1 MITNKYFLKGIFVM
15 KKNFALFLAL
25 VMIASCFFSIAP
37 AADATAGG
45 GASSESYEPSIAY
58 ANVNYSEDLILMF
71 AVPAS
76 NSLEEGS
83 SVKVVVWDAPSAA
96 YSYKDALTTQTAL
109 ASATALK
116 AEENKATIGGVEHL
130 VFKYK
135 LPDPKNMTDVIYARP
150 VVVNGDDKATAY
162 GDVLDY
168 SVVEYIQT
176 AKGAFSAYGAPAIVN
191 EEVLALLDSILD
203 FGAFMQTFRGENETH
218 IPNGFLAN
226 DELHKIWITP
236 VVGGKTFDKVFG
248 GFFKYEE
255 DGYANLYEPFY
266 DGYKAAAYMDLEGNA
281 LIDAYPGDYDEAY
294 GFQLDAVD
302 GDIEVMVE
310 YELSAVRELNA
321 SDFGEGFAVNN
332 LEKGFKGAPE
342 ILTALGCDYGN
353 VTGVSLKSDMK
364 INFSAAAGSAS
375 SIYAGFKTV
384 PDPDDESKHVLL
396 VTATNAPVLSFAQPL
411 TIADYNQYGYGDTV
425 DEAISMEFELGRPSP
440 DSIVKTSYFFIMN
453 TSSWAKSEGHATAQ
467 TRIYLLGIE
476 NNKVVTDNGMT
487 VCELPEVGTVKVGL
501 TISSEGVVEYYYRN
515 ADGEMIAGPVWDM
528 ITVESHYNFSMP
540 KEYKDK
546 HAKHLAN
553 LADEDP
559 TNDETYLPYA
569 NFANFLTMNS
579 FEAAWTFGK
588 NLNKYNISTFDE
600 GTVEM
605 GGQTVPVKDE
615 NGYNIAAAQLYAEQT
630 CSVLLKS
637 WRVYIGDIYSNK
649 LNDVFGDEAGEEKD
663 GSTLVSVTGE
673 DFGPGFAFSN
683 LTSKIGVYDGYPA
696 VIQGIGATHDPASP
710 LNSYRFEHLFRRAWF
725 DGNIGGA
732 KFFQGFKTVA
742 DPQNPGNL
750 VLQITSANQNTLDLE
765 TIKPEELA
773 NAGWGADGAITLE
786 LEIGKPNPNISVNTR
801 VFQIH
806 RRTDEN
812 PDAAFKGNSQIELF
826 KVINDEILFYG
837 ESDTV
842 IGEVPDTGFVKIA
855 FVISGSGV
863 IKAYCSDASGAMV
876 YAGEKDFSQL
886 AMFASE
892 DFASW
897 MNHVITPRW
906 YVGSGLGDAATI
918 QAATVEIDGAQVP
931 VYADGA
937 YNEAALQLYMEQN
950 HSFLLD
956 NFKISGGA
964 IYE

>member
-96 YSYKDALTTQTAL
+96 YSYKDALTTETAL

-203 FGAFMQTFRGENETH
+203 FGALMQTFRGEDETH

-236 VVGGKTFDKVFG
+236 VVNGKPLDKVFG

-255 DGYANLYEPFY
+255 DAYATLYAPFF
-266 DGYKAAAYMDLEGNA
+266 DGFRPAVYKDSTGAV
-281 LIDAYPGDYDEAY
+281 ITDANPADYDEAY
-294 GFQLDAVD
+294 GFQVDAVD
-302 GDIEVMVE
+302 GDIEVTVE
-310 YELSAVRELNA
+310 YELSAIRELNA
-321 SDFGEGFAVNN
+321 ADFGEGFHVNN
-332 LEKGFKGAPE
+332 AESSFKGDPE
-342 ILTALGCDYGN
+342 KITALGSTYNTVGE
-353 VTGVSLKSDMK
+353 VYLKSDVRV
-364 INFSAAAGSAS
+364 NFSGKALESG
-375 SIYAGFKTV
+375 SIYGGFSTV
-384 PDPDDESKHVLL
+384 KDDSGNLSLL
-396 VTATNAPVLSFAQPL
+396 VTATTMPVMDFSQPL
-411 TIADYNQYGYGDTV
+411 TIADYNAYGYGDTV
-425 DEAISMEFELGRPSP
+425 DEAITMEVELGRPSP
-440 DSIVKTSYFFIMN
+440 DSNVTVSYFFLQN
-453 TSSWAKSEGHATAQ
+453 VSSWAKSEGHGTTQ
-467 TRIYLLGIE
+467 TRIYLLGVT
-476 NNKVVTDNGMT
+476 NNNVLTDNGT
-487 VCELPEVGTVKVGL
+487 KVCELPETGTVKVGL
-501 TISSEGVVEYYYRN
+501 TISSEGVIKYYYSN
-515 ADGEMIAGPVWDM
+515 ADGDMIAGPVWDM
-528 ITVESHYNFSMP
+528 REEAKYNYSMP
-540 KEYKDK
+540 LEYKDK
-546 HAKHLAN
+546 HAKYLAS
-553 LADEDP
+553 LEDEDP
-559 TNDETYLPYA
+559 ANDENYLPYA

-579 FEAAWTFGK
+579 LNCSWTFGRK
-588 NLNKYNISTFDE
+588 IAASTFDE
-600 GTVEM
+600 GQVEIN
-605 GGQTVPVKDE
+605 GQMVPVKNE
-615 NGYNIAAAQLYAEQT
+615 NGYNIEAVQKYAEQT
-630 CSVLLKS
+630 CSVLLRS
-637 WRVYIGDIYSNK
+637 WKIYVGDVYKPIQEQE
-649 LNDVFGDEAGEEKD
+649 VEEKD
-663 GSTLVSVTGE
+663 NVIKSMSGE

-683 LTSKIGVYDGYPA
+683 LTSKIGVYDGFPA

-765 TIKPEELA
+765 TIKPEALA
-773 NAGWGADGAITLE
+773 NNGWGADGAITLE

-812 PDAAFKGNSQIELF
+812 PDAAFKGNSQFDLF
-826 KVINDEILFYG
+826 KVVNDEILFYG

-918 QAATVEIDGAQVP
+918 QAAIVELNGETVP

-937 YNEAALQLYMEQN
+937 YNEAALQVYMEQN

-956 NFKISGGA
+956 NYKIVAGA